1 MKIEWRSTKVNRAQF
16 TTTTTTKNK
25 QKGSDDAEQAALP
38 STGTAALPSV
48 KLVFL

>member
-1 MKIEWRSTKVNRAQF
+1 MKTEWRSAEVNRAVYRE
-16 TTTTTTKNK
+16 TK

-38 STGTAALPSV
+38 STGTAALPSG